1 MTKHFFIDKDLSFR
15 VLAGDSA
22 LRELSRLKHGYRTI
36 YTRCPMNYRDQ
47 TFIVFVDSEVFVTDA
62 YATFNEMMNTAIPT
76 TPIFRLSIKK
86 ITKKK

>member
-1 MTKHFFIDKDLSFR
+1 MKHFFIDRDLSFR

-22 LRELSRLKHGYRTI
+22 LKELSRLKHGYRAV

-62 YATFNEMMNTAIPT
+62 YATFTEMMNTAIP
-76 TPIFRLSIKK
+76 PPPSFRLSIKK
-86 ITKKK
+86 ITRKK